1 METSTTDST
10 INMILNA
17 ALRCVK
23 VSHYETQ
30 AILYRL
36 CTEAAENY
44 KIVRELNFE
53 DMQAFAPEM
62 DVIASLHEKGKMRM
76 FMN

>member
-1 METSTTDST
+1 M
-10 INMILNA
+10 
-17 ALRCVK
+17 RPR
-23 VSHYETQ
+23 
-30 AILYRL
+30 LYRL